1 MNNIK
6 LIKVWHDTGKQE
18 KTSWNKELKL
28 LQANYNQKAINQLYD
43 LLMMYSS
50 NNHYKDVLVKITCFS
65 SLKVNYNN
73 K

>member
-1 MNNIK
+1 MSNLK

-18 KTSWNKELKL
+18 KTTWNKELKL

-43 LLMMYSS
+43 LLMMYS
-50 NNHYKDVLVKITCFS
+50 NNYYYKNTLIKITNFS